1 MATFTAF
8 ETRPYWSTVTWDTF
22 ALEPHVPWAVFR
34 IGKFVGKI
42 EFVKDRLVT
51 KRFVRFAVPKRF
63 AAFMLERPEP
73 GPKYAPE
80 TTEPALIVPDT
91 FRVT

>member
-1 MATFTAF
+1 MLVVVTELAT
-8 ETRPYWSTVTWDTF
+8 Y
-22 ALEPHVPWAVFR
+22 
-34 IGKFVGKI
+34 K
-42 EFVKDRLVT
+42 
-51 KRFVRFAVPKRF
+51 FVRFAVPKRF
-63 AAFMLERPEP
+63 EALMLDRPEP